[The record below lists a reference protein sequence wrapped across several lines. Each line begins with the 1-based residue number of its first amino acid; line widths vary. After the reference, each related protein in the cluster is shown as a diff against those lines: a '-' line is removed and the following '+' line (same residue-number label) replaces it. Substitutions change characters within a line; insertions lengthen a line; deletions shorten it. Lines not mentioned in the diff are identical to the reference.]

1 MPRQDLGELAAQT
14 KSLGLRH
21 GVASYALLTT
31 PLSASPVLRLSAAL
45 DSRLAEMDHPRARDG
60 DGDGDGDDDAEG
72 ARGRDSDISHD
83 DVGLMQLWT
92 DAFAEL
98 VVQARSASA
107 EWAHLLERVYRFFT
121 TTLAAMLRALQAANV
136 AALEARAARAEADRV
151 DALAA
156 LHRLRRAHSDLLL
169 EQPSAIQS
177 DDSRNARILAFIDNA
192 PGEHSRRAAL
202 AAVLSSVKRDELAA
216 LIADGF
222 GENARVDVVLA
233 LLASVGES
241 SRATALAAL
250 VDAQADGARAMA
262 LGRMIRALH
271 AREWAA
277 LLPAVAKSLP
287 PSDGVAW
294 MLEIGNGLEPHQV
307 AKVVESLVRGSR
319 LLRVSS
325 TVLAPIVIELLNVVE
340 PEVLIELL
348 LQAIRSWEPAV
359 RAELLAEMTESDA
372 HAWSLQIVTA
382 RDKATADAAAAANL
396 STLDRLRA
404 ANRQREL
411 ARADSGSTPALGVAD
426 ASAGGGDTGGV
437 TVGAYTG
444 ERDDVDYWKPP
455 LPLLVTLEPESTTTT
470 TRDWAELLT
479 NVVAAAPAQARGVA
493 LGADLASADAEATPS
508 ILHRAIDAWGGRRA
522 ALHIAQLYR
531 LLNEPDRLDCL
542 TRMSER
548 WGGGEL
554 RLAAVQLRHVE
565 RPARARLGS
574 GERSALARAASKPVL
589 GVGGALPGQG
599 APLRAGG
606 AAAVYGEDND
616 DEYGTDANE
625 LRAQAD
631 AAGGLLPAPSR
642 AARLEGIEP
651 DAQVWLRLP
660 PEWAR
665 LTWAGE
671 ALATELSLR
680 KTLQLIAVLIEARA
694 LAGDS
699 LPAEQHSSFPAFVW
713 RWMVRT
719 HGKRSHALANVS
731 DLLLSVQT
739 HFRLHARVRIFAQL
753 AGLLGEAATAEA
765 FAIVRKAYSTAYATH
780 ELSDAMSGDAL
791 IDAKLDAVAVTA
803 ATTSA
808 LEMAEAMDDEND
820 ELASM
825 SAERRVALLANADD
839 DALTA
844 GSHGAYALVDAPT
857 LLVQMD
863 LPLSLESQISIW
875 IGKRLE
881 KGPAAEPL
889 DAMLTRFEST
899 GAERALHPPEGVR
912 RTPTKVPA
920 LAIDDLVEMLL
931 RAHLALR
938 REEARPLRDLYIA
951 TDLKGDGVFSVDEFS
966 QLVQR
971 ALKLSAA
978 KRSVS
983 ADETESLFLEALR
996 ETRMHDPAMPDD
1008 CISPLA
1014 WELVATRH
1022 ALVLGSAEGMGLVLA
1037 PPLVERPP
1045 ALPVQ
1050 PAFAHAA
1057 QKDAAQ
1063 GRRKAETGAARK
1075 QETGARER
1083 ERERDPERENSGRAP
1098 EALPAAAG
1106 RLPSQQPPSGAAMLS
1121 ALSGAATSG
1130 AATPSASQGG
1140 REPSGTRRAR
1150 SDGV

>member
-1 MPRQDLGELAAQT
+1 MCIPRQ
-14 KSLGLRH
+14 
-21 GVASYALLTT
+21 
-31 PLSASPVLRLSAAL
+31 
-45 DSRLAEMDHPRARDG
+45 
-60 DGDGDGDDDAEG
+60 
-72 ARGRDSDISHD
+72 
-83 DVGLMQLWT
+83 
-92 DAFAEL
+92 
-98 VVQARSASA
+98 
-107 EWAHLLERVYRFFT
+107 
-121 TTLAAMLRALQAANV
+121 
-136 AALEARAARAEADRV
+136 
-151 DALAA
+151 
-156 LHRLRRAHSDLLL
+156 
-169 EQPSAIQS
+169 
-177 DDSRNARILAFIDNA
+177 
-192 PGEHSRRAAL
+192 
-202 AAVLSSVKRDELAA
+202 
-216 LIADGF
+216 
-222 GENARVDVVLA
+222 
-233 LLASVGES
+233 
-241 SRATALAAL
+241 
-250 VDAQADGARAMA
+250 
-262 LGRMIRALH
+262 
-271 AREWAA
+271 
-277 LLPAVAKSLP
+277 
-287 PSDGVAW
+287 
-294 MLEIGNGLEPHQV
+294 
-307 AKVVESLVRGSR
+307 
-319 LLRVSS
+319 
-325 TVLAPIVIELLNVVE
+325 
-340 PEVLIELL
+340 
-348 LQAIRSWEPAV
+348 
-359 RAELLAEMTESDA
+359 
-372 HAWSLQIVTA
+372 
-382 RDKATADAAAAANL
+382 
-396 STLDRLRA
+396 
-404 ANRQREL
+404 
-411 ARADSGSTPALGVAD
+411 
-426 ASAGGGDTGGV
+426 
-437 TVGAYTG
+437 
-444 ERDDVDYWKPP
+444 
-455 LPLLVTLEPESTTTT
+455 
-470 TRDWAELLT
+470 
-479 NVVAAAPAQARGVA
+479 
-493 LGADLASADAEATPS
+493 
-508 ILHRAIDAWGGRRA
+508 
-522 ALHIAQLYR
+522 
-531 LLNEPDRLDCL
+531 
-542 TRMSER
+542 
-548 WGGGEL
+548 
-554 RLAAVQLRHVE
+554 
-565 RPARARLGS
+565 
-574 GERSALARAASKPVL
+574 
-589 GVGGALPGQG
+589 
-599 APLRAGG
+599 
-606 AAAVYGEDND
+606 
-616 DEYGTDANE
+616 
-625 LRAQAD
+625 
-631 AAGGLLPAPSR
+631 
-642 AARLEGIEP
+642 
-651 DAQVWLRLP
+651 
-660 PEWAR
+660 
-665 LTWAGE
+665 
-671 ALATELSLR
+671 
-680 KTLQLIAVLIEARA
+680 
-694 LAGDS
+694 
-699 LPAEQHSSFPAFVW
+699 
-713 RWMVRT
+713 
-719 HGKRSHALANVS
+719 
-731 DLLLSVQT
+731 
-739 HFRLHARVRIFAQL
+739 
-753 AGLLGEAATAEA
+753 A